1 MGLSERL
8 GGLSPQERSQLAL
21 RLSRAKRPDAAQTP
35 MTLPEVRPDPHR
47 RCEPFP
53 LNDIQHAYLVGSAPG
68 MELGNIS
75 CQSYAEVEVVDWH
88 QAKFEAAVQ
97 QLVQRHDMLR
107 CQVHSDGRQQVL
119 AQVPAYRVQVFDLR
133 ALNVAAA
140 AKELQSVRRLMA
152 HSTRSADRWPLF
164 DFRVSLIDA
173 HRSRLHMAID
183 LLIADNRSF
192 HIFIGELARLYRDP
206 DAVLAPLEVT
216 FRDYLAAANSIESTS
231 LFRDAKEYWLQRAAN
246 LPPCPELPLAK
257 NPAAVTRSSVQRHVA
272 RIPAAHWQALKEKSA
287 RMTVTPA
294 GILAAGFAEVLA
306 IWSKSPR
313 FTINLTL
320 FNRLPLHPQT
330 NDIIGDFTSISLLE
344 IDNTP
349 ADTFEARARRH
360 QQQLWQDLNH
370 REFSG
375 IRVMREMVRLHGG
388 GPRALM
394 PVVFT
399 SLLNLDG
406 GDGVAWSEKLGPTI
420 YAVTQTPQ
428 VYLDC
433 IVHEDKGDLVL
444 NWDAVDE
451 VFPAG
456 VLDDMLHAY
465 ETLLMDLASGDA
477 AWRASLARTAEDL
490 IPPAQLEMRKRINQ
504 TSAPESDELLH
515 TLFLEQV
522 RRQPNQIAVS
532 TPSRQL
538 TYRELYEYACA
549 VENELLAR
557 GAQPGQLVAV
567 LMEKGWE
574 QVAGVLGI
582 LLAGAAY
589 LPVDSDL
596 PSERQRYLIENGEV
610 KIVLTQS
617 GLHRDGALPAEVEQL
632 DVDRVSPSGAAEPV
646 ARGRQSR
653 NDLAYV
659 IYTSGSTGVP
669 KGVMIDHR
677 GAVNTV
683 LDINQRFGVG
693 PGDRVLALSRLN
705 FDLSVYDI
713 FGVLAAGGTIVM
725 PAATHAMD
733 PAHWVQRIAS
743 ENVTVWNTVP
753 ALMDLLAEEA
763 VRSGRLSP
771 SLRLVMM
778 SGDWIP
784 TNLPGRIREVLPEA
798 KIMSLGGATEASI
811 WSILYPIERID
822 PAWKSIPYGTPMVNQ
837 TLQILSSA
845 GAPSPVWVPGNLH
858 IGGIGL
864 AKGYW
869 RDDLKTNASF
879 VAHPVTGERL
889 YRTGDLGRYLPDG
902 NIEFL
907 GREDFQVKVQGHRI
921 ELGEIEIQLQ
931 AHESVEAAAVVVR
944 EDIPGEK
951 RLVGYVVAKAG
962 MNVEIAS
969 LRTYLR
975 AKLPEYMVPA
985 IFVRLDALPLTANG
999 KWNRADLP
1007 APTSVNRLRRETAER
1022 PKSPVEQRL
1031 AAMVGK
1037 LLGVEE
1043 IGVEANF
1050 FMLGGYSLLGTRL
1063 IGRVRDAFGVELTL
1077 QAFFEA
1083 PTIAE
1088 MGAQIEQLLMAKVEA
1103 MSDEEAEQT
1112 LALLSQPNA

>member
-8 GGLSPQERSQLAL
+8 DGLSPQERSQLAL
-21 RLSRAKRPDAAQTP
+21 RLSRAKRPDVAQTS
-35 MTLPEVRPDPHR
+35 MTLPSVHPDPSR
-47 RCEPFP
+47 RYEPFP
-53 LNDIQHAYLVGSAPG
+53 LNDIQHAYLVGSAAG

-75 CQSYAEVEVVDWH
+75 CQSYAEVEVTDWH
-88 QAKFEAAVQ
+88 QVKFEAAVQ

-107 CQVHSDGRQQVL
+107 CQVHADGQQQVL

-133 ALNVAAA
+133 ALDPAAA
-140 AKELQSVRRLMA
+140 AKELRSVRRLMA

-164 DFRVSLIDA
+164 DFRVSLIDE

-192 HIFIGELARLYRDP
+192 YIFIGELARLYRDP
-206 DAVLAPLEVT
+206 TAVLAPLELT
-216 FRDYLAAANSIESTS
+216 FRDYLNAANTIESTS
-231 LFRDAKEYWLQRAAN
+231 LFRDAKEYWLARTDT
-246 LPPCPELPLAK
+246 LPPSPELPLAK
-257 NPAAVTRSSVQRHVA
+257 NPAAVTRSSVHRHAA
-272 RIPAAHWQALKEKSA
+272 RIPAAQWQALKEKSS
-287 RMTVTPA
+287 RMSVTPA

-320 FNRLPLHPQT
+320 FNRLPLHPQI
-330 NDIIGDFTSISLLE
+330 NDIIGDFTSVSLLE

-349 ADTFEARARRH
+349 ADTFGARARRH

-375 IRVMREMVRLHGG
+375 IRVMREMVRSHGG

-444 NWDAVDE
+444 NWDALDE
-451 VFPAG
+451 VFPPG
-456 VLDDMLHAY
+456 MLDDMLHAY

-477 AWRASLARTAEDL
+477 AWSASLARAAEER
-490 IPPAQLEMRKRINQ
+490 IPAAQLQMRKRINA
-504 TSAPESDELLH
+504 TAAPESDELLH
-515 TLFLEQV
+515 TLFLDQV
-522 RRQPNQIAVS
+522 RQRPNQIAVS

-549 VENELLAR
+549 VENELLGR
-557 GAQPGQLVAV
+557 GVQPGQLVAV

-574 QVAGVLGI
+574 QVAAVLGI
-582 LLAGAAY
+582 LSAGAAY

-596 PSERQRYLIENGEV
+596 PGERQRYLIENGQV
-610 KIVLTQS
+610 KVVLTQS
-617 GLHRDGALPAEVEQL
+617 NLRRGGLPAEVAQL
-632 DVDRVSPSGAAEPV
+632 EVARLALSAAAEPI
-646 ARGRQSR
+646 ARRRQGRD
-653 NDLAYV
+653 DLAYV

-683 LDINQRFGVG
+683 LDINRRFGVG

-725 PAATHAMD
+725 PAANRAMD
-733 PAHWVQRIAS
+733 PAHWVERIRS
-743 ENVTVWNTVP
+743 EQVTLWNTVP
-753 ALMDLLAEEA
+753 ALMDLLAEEG
-763 VRSGRLSP
+763 VRAGGLSA

-784 TNLPGRIREVLPEA
+784 TNLPGRIREVLP
-798 KIMSLGGATEASI
+798 KTRIISLGGATEASI
-811 WSILYPIERID
+811 WSILYPIETID
-822 PAWKSIPYGTPMVNQ
+822 PNWKSVPYGTPMVNQ
-837 TLQILSSA
+837 SFQILSLA
-845 GAPSPVWVPGNLH
+845 GAPTPVWVPGNLY
-858 IGGIGL
+858 IGGVGL

-869 RDDLKTNASF
+869 RDEEKTNASF
-879 VAHPVTGERL
+879 VAHPATGERL

-931 AHESVEAAAVVVR
+931 SHESVDGAAVAVR

-951 RLVGYVVAKAG
+951 RLVGYVVAKPG
-962 MNVEIAS
+962 MNVEVAS

-1007 APTSVNRLRRETAER
+1007 APTSVNRLRRESVER

-1031 AAMVGK
+1031 TSMVGK
-1037 LLGVEE
+1037 LLGLDE
-1043 IGVEANF
+1043 IGVDDNF

-1088 MGAQIEQLLMAKVEA
+1088 LAAQIEQLLMAKVEA
-1103 MSDEEAEQT
+1103 MSDAEAEQT
-1112 LALLSQPNA
+1112 LALLSQSNG

>member
-1 MGLSERL
+1 
-8 GGLSPQERSQLAL
+8 
-21 RLSRAKRPDAAQTP
+21 
-35 MTLPEVRPDPHR
+35 
-47 RCEPFP
+47 
-53 LNDIQHAYLVGSAPG
+53 
-68 MELGNIS
+68 
-75 CQSYAEVEVVDWH
+75 
-88 QAKFEAAVQ
+88 
-97 QLVQRHDMLR
+97 
-107 CQVHSDGRQQVL
+107 
-119 AQVPAYRVQVFDLR
+119 
-133 ALNVAAA
+133 
-140 AKELQSVRRLMA
+140 
-152 HSTRSADRWPLF
+152 
-164 DFRVSLIDA
+164 
-173 HRSRLHMAID
+173 
-183 LLIADNRSF
+183 
-192 HIFIGELARLYRDP
+192 
-206 DAVLAPLEVT
+206 
-216 FRDYLAAANSIESTS
+216 
-231 LFRDAKEYWLQRAAN
+231 
-246 LPPCPELPLAK
+246 
-257 NPAAVTRSSVQRHVA
+257 
-272 RIPAAHWQALKEKSA
+272 
-287 RMTVTPA
+287 
-294 GILAAGFAEVLA
+294 
-306 IWSKSPR
+306 
-313 FTINLTL
+313 
-320 FNRLPLHPQT
+320 
-330 NDIIGDFTSISLLE
+330 
-344 IDNTP
+344 
-349 ADTFEARARRH
+349 
-360 QQQLWQDLNH
+360 
-370 REFSG
+370 
-375 IRVMREMVRLHGG
+375 
-388 GPRALM
+388 
-394 PVVFT
+394 
-399 SLLNLDG
+399 
-406 GDGVAWSEKLGPTI
+406 
-420 YAVTQTPQ
+420 
-428 VYLDC
+428 
-433 IVHEDKGDLVL
+433 
-444 NWDAVDE
+444 
-451 VFPAG
+451 
-456 VLDDMLHAY
+456 
-465 ETLLMDLASGDA
+465 
-477 AWRASLARTAEDL
+477 
-490 IPPAQLEMRKRINQ
+490 
-504 TSAPESDELLH
+504 
-515 TLFLEQV
+515 
-522 RRQPNQIAVS
+522 
-532 TPSRQL
+532 
-538 TYRELYEYACA
+538 
-549 VENELLAR
+549 
-557 GAQPGQLVAV
+557 
-567 LMEKGWE
+567 
-574 QVAGVLGI
+574 
-582 LLAGAAY
+582 
-589 LPVDSDL
+589 
-596 PSERQRYLIENGEV
+596 
-610 KIVLTQS
+610 
-617 GLHRDGALPAEVEQL
+617 
-632 DVDRVSPSGAAEPV
+632 
-646 ARGRQSR
+646 
-653 NDLAYV
+653 
-659 IYTSGSTGVP
+659 
-669 KGVMIDHR
+669 
-677 GAVNTV
+677 
-683 LDINQRFGVG
+683 
-693 PGDRVLALSRLN
+693 VLALSRLN

>member
-1 MGLSERL
+1 MEMSERL
-8 GGLSPQERSQLAL
+8 GELSPQERSQLAL
-21 RLSRAKRPDAAQTP
+21 RLSRARRPDAAQTP
-35 MTLPEVRPDPHR
+35 MTLPAVHPDPNR
-47 RCEPFP
+47 RYEPFP
-53 LNDIQHAYLVGSAPG
+53 LNDIQHAYLVGSVPG
-68 MELGNIS
+68 MELGSIS

-107 CQVHSDGRQQVL
+107 SQVHGDGRQHVL
-119 AQVPAYRVQVFDLR
+119 AQVPAYRVQVFDMR
-133 ALNVAAA
+133 ALDPPAA

-164 DFRVSLIDA
+164 DFRVSVIDA

-206 DAVLAPLEVT
+206 EAALAPLELT
-216 FRDYLAAANSIESTS
+216 FRDYLTAANHIESTS
-231 LFRDAKEYWLQRAAN
+231 LFRDAKEYWLKRAAN
-246 LPPCPELPLAK
+246 LPPSPELPLAK
-257 NPAAVTRSSVQRHVA
+257 NPAAITRSSVQRHVA
-272 RIPAAHWQALKEKSA
+272 RIPAARWQALKEKSA
-287 RMTVTPA
+287 RMSVTPA

-320 FNRLPLHPQT
+320 FNRLPLHPQI
-330 NDIIGDFTSISLLE
+330 NDIIGDFTSVSLLE
-344 IDNTP
+344 IDNSP
-349 ADTFEARARRH
+349 ADTFDARARRH

-375 IRVMREMVRLHGG
+375 IRVMREMVRMQGG

-406 GDGVAWSEKLGPTI
+406 GDGVAWSEKLGSTI

-451 VFPAG
+451 VFPLG

-465 ETLLMDLASGDA
+465 ETLLTDLASGDD
-477 AWRASLARTAEDL
+477 AWSATLARTAEER
-490 IPPAQLEMRKRINQ
+490 IPAAQLAMRRQINQ
-504 TSAPESDELLH
+504 TRAPESDELLH
-515 TLFLEQV
+515 TLFLDQV
-522 RRQPNQIAVS
+522 RQRPDQLAVS

-549 VENELLAR
+549 VEIELLAR

-574 QVAGVLGI
+574 QIAGVMGI

-596 PSERQRYLIENGEV
+596 PSERQRYLIENGQV

-617 GLHRDGALPAEVEQL
+617 TLHRVGALLAEVQQL
-632 DVDRVSPSGAAEPV
+632 DVDRMSPSRAPEPI
-646 ARGRQSR
+646 ARRRQTR
-653 NDLAYV
+653 DDLAYV

-683 LDINQRFGVG
+683 LDINRRFSVG

-713 FGVLAAGGTIVM
+713 FGVLAAGGTVVM
-725 PAATHAMD
+725 PAAIHAMD

-743 ENVTVWNTVP
+743 EKVTLWNTVP
-753 ALMDLLAEEA
+753 ALVDLLAEEGA
-763 VRSGRLSP
+763 RGGGLSS

-784 TNLPGRIREVLPEA
+784 TNLPGRIREVLPKA

-811 WSILYPIERID
+811 WSILYPIERLD
-822 PAWKSIPYGTPMVNQ
+822 PNWKSIPYGTPMVNQ
-837 TLQILSSA
+837 SFQIMSAA
-845 GAPSPVWVPGNLH
+845 GAPSPVWVPGNLY

-869 RDDLKTNASF
+869 RDEEKTTASF

-931 AHESVEAAAVVVR
+931 AHESVEAAAVAVR

-951 RLVGYVVAKAG
+951 RLVGYVVAKPG
-962 MNVEIAS
+962 MNVEIAG
-969 LRTYLR
+969 LRAYLR

-1007 APTSVNRLRRETAER
+1007 APTGLNRLRRETAER
-1022 PKSPVEQRL
+1022 AKSPVEERL
-1031 AAMVGK
+1031 ASMVGK
-1037 LLGVEE
+1037 LLGLDE
-1043 IGVEANF
+1043 IAVDDNF

-1088 MGAQIEQLLMAKVEA
+1088 LATQIEQLLMAKVEA
-1103 MSDEEAEQT
+1103 MTDEEAEQT